1 MDLLDTLNIVIKSIE
16 KFVMVP
22 EKNFLLK
29 NSNFFRIKLFESD
42 LNFSFSKPPILR
54 WFFFRGPLQIFLW
67 ILWLCSRYLKDP
79 PKVVLYASKKI
90 MTVQRTNT
98 IVCQEKWKRFGFWNL
113 KLRLWPEYSDKT
125 TVFEVKLFFRE
136 PLEIFLNT

>member
-42 LNFSFSKPPILR
+42 LNFSFSELQILR
-54 WFFFRGPLQIFLW
+54 RNIFFGLHRRAPMF
-67 ILWLCSRYLKDP
+67 
-79 PKVVLYASKKI
+79 LYA
-90 MTVQRTNT
+90 T
-98 IVCQEKWKRFGFWNL
+98 
-113 KLRLWPEYSDKT
+113 
-125 TVFEVKLFFRE
+125 FRYA
-136 PLEIFLNT
+136 LGS